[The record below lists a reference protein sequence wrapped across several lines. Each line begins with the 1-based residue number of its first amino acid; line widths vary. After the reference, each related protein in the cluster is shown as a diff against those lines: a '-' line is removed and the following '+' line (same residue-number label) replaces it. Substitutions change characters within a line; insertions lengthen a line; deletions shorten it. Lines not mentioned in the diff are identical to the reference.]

1 MITDL
6 IEENKMSEYNKDNKD
21 FEFIKEQIIEKK
33 RKKLKKWLF
42 PLLMTISMAIL
53 FGIIAAVTF
62 VIAEPKLNKILHKE
76 EEVKTPITFPTQLP
90 ENEGEGAKMTPD
102 PQKQDRPVPTPSMDT
117 EEEKEPDT
125 VIVEKSIEADIDDFT
140 SMFAE
145 VRDVAINVNKSLI
158 NVTSIIEERDWF
170 GNKVD
175 RTIKTTGVVIANNDV
190 DLLILVS
197 LDRVEDANSIKVE
210 FTDSFTVNAVIQDY
224 EREINLAV
232 IAVSLKDI
240 PPIYLEGIEQ
250 AKLGE
255 SYSIAVGNPI
265 ISLGCPN
272 GYQGSM
278 DLGIVTSKGSWVSI
292 TDNKLDL
299 FNTNIENNKYS
310 DGIIVNLKGE
320 VIGLITRNLK
330 KDLNQELSTALGISK
345 IKPIIERMSNQ
356 IPRIYFG
363 VVAVDM
369 TENVKTEHEVING
382 IYVNEV
388 KVNSPAYDAGMKNG
402 DIILQLEDRPVI
414 STNSFYNFISSY
426 RAGDKI
432 KVKIKRTSGT
442 SEAEME
448 IVVTLADKVQ

>member
-1 MITDL
+1 
-6 IEENKMSEYNKDNKD
+6 MSEYNKDNMD

-42 PLLMTISMAIL
+42 PFLMTISMAIL
-53 FGIIAAVTF
+53 FGIIAAITF
-62 VIAEPKLNKILHKE
+62 VIAEPKLSKLLHKE

-90 ENEGEGAKMTPD
+90 ENEGEEAKVTPA
-102 PQKQDRPVPTPSMDT
+102 PQKQDNPVPTPSNSNP
-117 EEEKEPDT
+117 EEDKEPDT

-140 SMFAE
+140 SMFTE

-175 RTIKTTGVVIANNDV
+175 RTIKTTGLVLANNDV

-210 FTDSFTVNAVIQDY
+210 FSDSSTANAFLQDY

-232 IAVSLKDI
+232 IAVPLKDI
-240 PPIYLEGIEQ
+240 PPIQLAGIEQ

-265 ISLGCPN
+265 IALGCPN

-278 DLGIVTSKGSWVSI
+278 DFGIITSKGSSVSI
-292 TDNKLDL
+292 TDNRLDL

-320 VIGLITRNLK
+320 VIGLITRELK

-356 IPRIYFG
+356 KPRIYFG

-369 TENVKTEHEVING
+369 TEDVKAEHEVING

-388 KVNSPAYDAGMKNG
+388 KVNSPAYEAGMKNG
-402 DIILQLEDRPVI
+402 DIILQLEDRPI
-414 STNSFYNFISSY
+414 INTNTFYNFISSY
-426 RAGDKI
+426 KAGDKI

-442 SEAEME
+442 SEAEMD
-448 IVVTLADKVQ
+448 IDVTLAEKVQ